1 MRQTL
6 PTSDAELT
14 RTHWIDDI
22 PGDSTVSIVVPTY
35 REEKNIAEL
44 TARIFAALQTAK
56 LSAELIIVDD
66 NSCDGTM
73 ELCEELAELYPIR
86 LITRTEERGLATAV
100 IRGLREAQGD
110 YVVVMDADLSH
121 PPMTVPELL
130 VPLESG
136 SADFVIGSR
145 YVTGG
150 TVDESW
156 SFLRHLNSRIATMFA
171 IGLTRAK
178 DPMAGFFAIRKDQL
192 GDLTRLNPCG
202 YKIGLEIMVRC
213 NCENVAEVPIHFEDR
228 KHGESKLSLREQ
240 WLYFQHLLRLYT
252 FRYPELFRIAM
263 FGAVG
268 ASGMVVDLVT
278 FRGLLPIMG
287 LAAGRAVAIW
297 FAMTWN
303 FEWNRRITFKEQTES
318 HRFGEYVRFCSVCL
332 LGAGISWTTS
342 VGLMYASEVFRN
354 RPVSTAVVGIAI
366 AAAVNYI
373 LCRLWVF
380 GKRRALPNP
389 LVLQLSSKPLLD
401 PPVSRSKAAA

>member
-1 MRQTL
+1 MRQTP
-6 PTSDAELT
+6 PTSDAEVT
-14 RTHWIDDI
+14 RTHRSDHG
-22 PGDSTVSIVVPTY
+22 PRNSAVSVVVPTY
-35 REEKNIAEL
+35 REEENIAEL
-44 TARIFAALQTAK
+44 AARIFSVFRTAK

-73 ELCEELAELYPIR
+73 ELCQKLAEVYPIR

-100 IRGLREAQGD
+100 IRGLQEAQGD
-110 YVVVMDADLSH
+110 FVVVMDADLSH
-121 PPMTVPELL
+121 PPLTVPELL

-136 SADFVIGSR
+136 TADFVIGSR

-156 SFLRHLNSRIATMFA
+156 SLFRHLNSRIASMLA

-178 DPMAGFFAIRKDQL
+178 DPMAGFFAIRKDRL
-192 GDLTRLNPCG
+192 GDLSRLNPCG

-213 NCENVAEVPIHFEDR
+213 NCETVTEVPIHFEDR
-228 KHGESKLSLREQ
+228 QYGESKLNVREQ
-240 WLYFQHLLRLYT
+240 WLYIQHLIRLYT

-278 FRGLLPIMG
+278 FRGLLPTMG

-303 FEWNRRITFKEQTES
+303 FEWNRRITFKEPTGS
-318 HRFGEYVRFCSVCL
+318 HWFGEYVRFCSVCL

-342 VGLMYASEVFRN
+342 VGLIYASEVFRN
-354 RPVSTAVVGIAI
+354 RPVSAAVTGTAI
-366 AAAVNYI
+366 AATVNYI

-380 GKRRALPNP
+380 GKRKAEPNSV
-389 LVLQLSSKPLLD
+389 VLQLSSKPLLD
-401 PPVSRSKAAA
+401 RPVSQSKAAA